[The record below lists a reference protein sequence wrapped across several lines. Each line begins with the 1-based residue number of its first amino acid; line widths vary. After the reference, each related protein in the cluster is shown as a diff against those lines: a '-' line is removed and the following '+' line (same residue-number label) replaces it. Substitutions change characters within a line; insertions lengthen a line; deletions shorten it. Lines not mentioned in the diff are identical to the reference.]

1 MTSKSKSMPQPASPP
16 SSSSRA
22 INLDPSSSVN
32 ILDLPYELTSNPDN
46 YRGEEWF
53 TIFSM
58 PGYIRTS
65 LDRLRASLPPRS
77 KPGVG
82 VIASCCI
89 QSGLNAFKARS
100 EVGRFSALRSRVDM
114 VNRYSNQFLVD
125 LTIRFMDSFSVDPF
139 PVDLSGK
146 TQFNFQMPEEIRISL
161 GNMAKSLGVTSSV
174 LAALLIGDS
183 LSNPE
188 SFGDMD
194 EMSTI
199 AGHEEK
205 MREAVENF
213 LYFLGLR
220 CANVE
225 SMLERIQ
232 KEKEKTKM
240 VSKPKPKPARRRRKA

>member
-1 MTSKSKSMPQPASPP
+1 M
-16 SSSSRA
+16 
-22 INLDPSSSVN
+22 
-32 ILDLPYELTSNPDN
+32 
-46 YRGEEWF
+46 G
-53 TIFSM
+53 
-58 PGYIRTS
+58 
-65 LDRLRASLPPRS
+65 
-77 KPGVG
+77 
-82 VIASCCI
+82 
-89 QSGLNAFKARS
+89 
-100 EVGRFSALRSRVDM
+100 
-114 VNRYSNQFLVD
+114 
-125 LTIRFMDSFSVDPF
+125 
-139 PVDLSGK
+139 
-146 TQFNFQMPEEIRISL
+146 L

-174 LAALLIGDS
+174 LAALLIGES

-232 KEKEKTKM
+232 KEKT
-240 VSKPKPKPARRRRKA
+240 VSKPKPARRRRKP